1 MLDAPPI
8 ALGELNAL
16 IPAIPGEAKRSLELN
31 VPEGI
36 KLSPREQARRISSRS
51 FRRLDLRD
59 DAALEH
65 GVTRPQLALQEGD
78 ATVRAG
84 LRIRAIALTQARR
97 DISASTR
104 RSAALTKDDARLPSG
119 TAWERSAERE
129 VKFHLSRPAS

>member
-84 LRIRAIALTQARR
+84 LADQGDRLTQALGGNLGAHEAFGGA
-97 DISASTR
+97 DA
-104 RSAALTKDDARLPSG
+104 KDDARLPVWNG
-119 TAWERSAERE
+119 E
-129 VKFHLSRPAS
+129 VTKP